1 MSKEV
6 QNVTLRVDVEAH
18 VKNARNALESLGSAI
33 NGKLSTKGSS
43 RFKNE
48 IKNLEKDL
56 DALQTKATKGFK
68 SSSDAKEVLRD
79 IDSIQRKIGKLDRMN
94 FESMVDSN
102 VINKLNDAASAIDKI
117 SDAKSRAAKNK
128 A

>member
-33 NGKLSTKGSS
+33 NCKLSTKGSS

-79 IDSIQRKIGKLDRMN
+79 IDSIMDDIDNILAG
-94 FESMVDSN
+94 N
-102 VINKLNDAASAIDKI
+102 VSENWMEQFVVVLK
-117 SDAKSRAAKNK
+117 
-128 A
+128 